1 MSVNS
6 VSRRRPLR
14 LGLAAVAAGVLT
26 FGVATPAIAQQQGH
40 PIVDGSADW
49 GIKESFRSYVTGPI
63 AGGQI
68 TVSDG
73 ATENGDGT
81 FRFGSGTGEY
91 DPETHDLTA
100 AFDGTVQFQGHA
112 AGDEW
117 ELDLTISAIAVSVDA
132 AAESGELTADVVSR
146 SLDTGEFTEYGGIT
160 LAELDLTGISPE
172 PGDDG
177 STTLAGIPSV
187 LAEEGAAAF
196 AGFYQAGEELDPV
209 TVTVQVDAAPPGNN
223 GDGDGDGD
231 GDGNQGGNGGAGQ
244 DDGDPAASLPLTGGW
259 LPGLLAVGT
268 GTLLAGT
275 AVLWLTRRRA
285 QVDG

>member
-6 VSRRRPLR
+6 VSRRGTLR

-26 FGVATPAIAQQQGH
+26 LGVATPATAQQQGH

-49 GIKESFRSYVTGPI
+49 GVKESFRSYVTGPI

-73 ATENGDGT
+73 AAENGDGT
-81 FRFGSGTGEY
+81 FRFGSATGEY

-100 AFDGTVQFQGHA
+100 AFAGTVQFQGHA
-112 AGDEW
+112 SGDEW

-132 AAESGELTADVVSR
+132 AAESGELTADVISR
-146 SLDTGEFTEYGGIT
+146 SLDTGEFTEYDGIT
-160 LAELDLTGISPE
+160 FAELDLTGISPE
-172 PGDDG
+172 PGGGG
-177 STTLAGIPSV
+177 STTLAGIPAV

-196 AGFYQAGEELDPV
+196 AGFYQPGEELDPV
-209 TVTVQVDAAPPGNN
+209 TVTVQVDAAPPGNGN

-231 GDGNQGGNGGAGQ
+231 QGGGAGTGG
-244 DDGDPAASLPLTGGW
+244 DDTDPAGSLPLTGSW

-268 GTLLAGT
+268 GTVLAGA